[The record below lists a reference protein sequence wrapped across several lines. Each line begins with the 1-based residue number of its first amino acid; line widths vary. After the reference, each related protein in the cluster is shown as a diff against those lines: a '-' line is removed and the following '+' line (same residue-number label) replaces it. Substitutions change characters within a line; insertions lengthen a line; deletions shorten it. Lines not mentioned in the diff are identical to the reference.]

1 MAIKY
6 EIKKENLSKIPKS
19 FLHDLFFQNQNKYED
34 ICVFNYKNISIS
46 LNREES
52 SVSVSK
58 NYPNYYN
65 FNVTLHNSNTSENIL
80 ANFKIVEFQGRAIQ
94 GFLSIYYEP
103 YNWIYFTLKIFEN
116 NLYYFLNYYK
126 KVLEK
131 NNDGVY

>member
-1 MAIKY
+1 MSIRY

-103 YNWIYFTLKIFEN
+103 YNWIYFTLKNI
-116 NLYYFLNYYK
+116 
-126 KVLEK
+126 
-131 NNDGVY
+131 